1 MSHALIIVDMLED
14 FLRPEAPLFVPGS
27 PEIVPAV
34 GQELEAARAAG
45 DLVIYV
51 CDAHDPEDKEFERF
65 PPHAV
70 AGSPGAEIIPE
81 LAPRQGEAVVEK
93 RRYSPFFDTELGRI
107 LNDAGISRATVV
119 GVCTHI
125 CVMETVCGLA
135 NRDLEV
141 RVPAGA
147 VADFDPQQ
155 AEAALARMRNLFGAE
170 IC

>member
-1 MSHALIIVDMLED
+1 MSHALIIVDMLAD
-14 FLRPEAPLFVPGS
+14 FARPGAALFVPGS
-27 PEIVPAV
+27 PEIVPAI
-34 GQELEAARAAG
+34 QKDLAAARAAG

-51 CDAHDPEDKEFERF
+51 CDAHDPDDREFERF

-81 LAPRQGEAVVEK
+81 LAPLPGEPVVTK
-93 RRYSPFFDTELGRI
+93 RRYSPFFDTELGQI
-107 LNDAGISRATVV
+107 LADAGISQATVV

-135 NRDLEV
+135 NRDLKV

-147 VADFDPQQ
+147 VADFDPNQ
-155 AEAALARMRNLFGAE
+155 ASAALGRMHSLFGAE